1 MRPDDFTLFSE
12 YHLGL
17 DSEGAARFSNIHDL
31 AERHSATVD
40 EVQAWLVEGKIDAA
54 TVEVTDYDL
63 ASQHGEAQVLAV
75 LGDPAAT
82 LAFAHR
88 VYDEYRARLGHKRV
102 RTFEDD
108 EDEKTHPNSRTL
120 SDAEPLFVNHE
131 RPRKN

>member
-31 AERHSATVD
+31 AQRHSATVD
-40 EVQAWLVEGKIDAA
+40 EVQAWLVEGHIDAA

-75 LGDPAAT
+75 LGDAAAT

-102 RTFEDD
+102 RTFADD

-120 SDAEPLFVNHE
+120 SDAEPLFVGDH
-131 RPRKN
+131 PRKN